1 MQFLVNIDVEM
12 PAATPQDVKDDLR
25 TRENARAGE
34 LIKAGK
40 LRRIWRIVGQTANY
54 GIWEA
59 DTLEDLHANIMSLP
73 MYPYF
78 KVKVTPLIQHPATE
92 SYTKA
97 NGAMPPF

>member
-1 MQFLVNIDVEM
+1 
-12 PAATPQDVKDDLR
+12 
-25 TRENARAGE
+25 
-34 LIKAGK
+34 
-40 LRRIWRIVGQTANY
+40 
-54 GIWEA
+54 
-59 DTLEDLHANIMSLP
+59 MSLP